1 LDPNDCDE
9 LKDCIEECHNCL
21 ADLNKDCVGELAICS
36 RKFLDSIS
44 KAHSVFVEDLVL
56 LASVY
61 EIEENVDFGL
71 IKKMFVNWYETAVG
85 NLVPYATH
93 AELLNEYKDDVDTL
107 ENQLGRH
114 RLAAMIYD
122 CKFVEDSGSYD
133 YNTLPK
139 IFKTKNDSNM
149 KALQRVRDHLTVFSV
164 MTFKCPS
171 TWALVKFR
179 KDGTLPAQFVA
190 CSEKSCYKDSLDI
203 LVNSALKGQ
212 IANLAGMV
220 FNHTCPPSSIIIS
233 FLRCLC
239 PSYQQAVQSRIR
251 RVLGWRL
258 NCEYSNPQ
266 GFCSCCSSCNKGN

>member
-1 LDPNDCDE
+1 
-9 LKDCIEECHNCL
+9 
-21 ADLNKDCVGELAICS
+21 
-36 RKFLDSIS
+36 
-44 KAHSVFVEDLVL
+44 VEDLVL

-190 CSEKSCYKDSLDI
+190 YSEKSCYKDSLDI

-233 FLRCLC
+233 FLRSLC